1 MDENYIDVSVII
13 PSLNGRK
20 YFDEFLSS
28 VIKECENTPYN
39 AEIIVVDD
47 GSEDG
52 SYEYLAGISSDILKP
67 HRNIRKGAC
76 SARNYG
82 VLQSKGKYLVFL
94 DNDVIIEKGF
104 FAKIVPLFDDI
115 NVGAVACAGYQ
126 YDSKQQID
134 GIKLLKFK
142 RGFFRFTSNILN
154 KDMKKGMNEYLSFGV
169 QGAYFACR
177 KDVFNEVYGISELF
191 EPYLLEETD
200 LMYKILKHG
209 YKIVYQPETK
219 PLHKWGGT
227 IASKVS
233 PRTKYL
239 SIRNRYLFNF
249 IHLHSKKLFIQF
261 ILFNIY
267 RIFKSNDRKALK
279 ELYNMRKDILKE
291 RSRGKSS
298 SVKTDTELL
307 MLSEKYS
314 KEVIK

>member
-1 MDENYIDVSVII
+1 MDISVII

-28 VIKECENTPYN
+28 VIKECEGTPYK
-39 AEIIVVDD
+39 AEIVIVDD
-47 GSEDG
+47 GSEDDSM
-52 SYEYLAGISSDILKP
+52 SYLESIASDILKP
-67 HRNIRKGAC
+67 YKNTKKGAC
-76 SARNYG
+76 SARNYA
-82 VLQSKGKYLVFL
+82 VSKSSGKYLVFL

-104 FAKIVPLFDDI
+104 FEKIVPMFQDSS
-115 NVGAVACAGYQ
+115 VGAVACAGYQ
-126 YDSKQQID
+126 YDSRQQID

-154 KDMKKGMNEYLSFGV
+154 KDIKEDLDEYISFGV

-177 KDVFNEVYGISELF
+177 RDVFDEVCGISELF

-209 YKIVYQPETK
+209 YKILYQPNTH

-239 SIRNRYLFNF
+239 SVRNKYLFNF

-261 ILFNIY
+261 ILLNIY
-267 RIFKSNDRKALK
+267 RVFKSNDRKALK
-279 ELYNMRKDILKE
+279 ELYSMKDKILYERKREQQLSKVTDEDLLKASNKYFKDISAK
-291 RSRGKSS
+291 
-298 SVKTDTELL
+298 
-307 MLSEKYS
+307 
-314 KEVIK
+314 

>member
-1 MDENYIDVSVII
+1 MDISVII

-20 YFDEFLSS
+20 YFNEFLSS
-28 VIKECENTPYN
+28 VIKECESTPYK
-39 AEIIVVDD
+39 AEIVIVDD

-52 SYEYLAGISSDILKP
+52 SMAYLESIASDILKP
-67 HRNIRKGAC
+67 YKNTKKGAC
-76 SARNYG
+76 SARNYA
-82 VLQSKGKYLVFL
+82 VSKSSGKYLVFL

-104 FAKIVPLFDDI
+104 FEKIVPLFKDSS
-115 NVGAVACAGYQ
+115 VGAVACAGYQ
-126 YDSKQQID
+126 YDSRQQID

-154 KDMKKGMNEYLSFGV
+154 KDIKQGLNEYLSFGV

-177 KDVFNEVYGISELF
+177 KDVFNEVCGISELF

-209 YKIVYQPETK
+209 YKILYQPDTH

-233 PRTKYL
+233 LRTKYL
-239 SIRNRYLFNF
+239 SVRNKYLFNF

-261 ILFNIY
+261 ILLNIY
-267 RIFKSNDRKALK
+267 RVFKTDDRKALK
-279 ELYNMRKDILKE
+279 ELYSI
-291 RSRGKSS
+291 RGKILQERKREMKAS
-298 SVKTDTELL
+298 KIKDEELL
-307 MLSEKYS
+307 RASYEY
-314 KEVIK
+314 IKAVSST

>member
-1 MDENYIDVSVII
+1 MDISVII

-28 VIKECENTPYN
+28 VIKECESTPYK
-39 AEIIVVDD
+39 AEIVIVDD

-52 SYEYLAGISSDILKP
+52 SIAYLESTASDILKP
-67 HRNIRKGAC
+67 YKNIKKGAC
-76 SARNYG
+76 SARNYA
-82 VLQSKGKYLVFL
+82 VSKSSGRYLLFL

-104 FAKIVPLFDDI
+104 FEKIVPLFNDSS
-115 NVGAVACAGYQ
+115 VGAIACAGYQ
-126 YDSKQQID
+126 YDSRKQID

-154 KDMKKGMNEYLSFGV
+154 KNMKEGLNEYLSFGV

-177 KDVFNEVYGISELF
+177 KDVFNEVCGISELF

-209 YKIVYQPETK
+209 YKILYQPDTK

-239 SIRNRYLFNF
+239 SVRNKYLFNF
-249 IHLHSKKLFIQF
+249 IHRLQEEAS
-261 ILFNIY
+261 
-267 RIFKSNDRKALK
+267 
-279 ELYNMRKDILKE
+279 
-291 RSRGKSS
+291 
-298 SVKTDTELL
+298 
-307 MLSEKYS
+307 LSEYF
-314 KEVIK
+314 

>member
-1 MDENYIDVSVII
+1 MDISVII

-28 VIKECENTPYN
+28 VIKECENTSYQ
-39 AEIIVVDD
+39 AEIIIVDD

-52 SYEYLAGISSDILKP
+52 SMAYLESIASDILKP
-67 HRNIRKGAC
+67 YRNTKKGAC
-76 SARNYG
+76 SARNYA
-82 VLQSKGKYLVFL
+82 VSKSGGQYLIFL
-94 DNDVIIEKGF
+94 DNDVIIEKGYF
-104 FAKIVPLFDDI
+104 EKIVPMFKDS

-126 YDSKQQID
+126 YDSKHQID

-154 KDMKKGMNEYLSFGV
+154 QDMKKGLNEYLSFGV

-177 KDVFNEVYGISELF
+177 RDIFDEVYGISELF

-209 YKIVYQPETK
+209 YKILYQPDTH

-239 SIRNRYLFNF
+239 SVRNKYLFNF

-261 ILFNIY
+261 IILNIY
-267 RIFKSNDRKALK
+267 RLFKSNDRKALK
-279 ELYNMRKDILKE
+279 ELYNMKDKILHE
-291 RSRGKSS
+291 RMREKQLSKIKDEELLKASNEYFKVI
-298 SVKTDTELL
+298 SVK
-307 MLSEKYS
+307 
-314 KEVIK
+314 

>member
-1 MDENYIDVSVII
+1 MDISVII

-20 YFDEFLSS
+20 YFNEFLSS
-28 VIKECENTPYN
+28 VIKECESTPYK

-47 GSEDG
+47 GSEDD
-52 SYEYLAGISSDILKP
+52 SMAYLESIASDILKP
-67 HRNIRKGAC
+67 YKNIKKGAC
-76 SARNYG
+76 SARNYA
-82 VLQSKGKYLVFL
+82 VSKSNSKYLVFL

-104 FAKIVPLFDDI
+104 LEKIVPMFQDSR
-115 NVGAVACAGYQ
+115 VGAVACAGYQ
-126 YDSKQQID
+126 YDSRQQID

-154 KDMKKGMNEYLSFGV
+154 KDMKEGLNEYLSFGV

-177 KDVFNEVYGISELF
+177 KDVFDEVCGISELF

-209 YKIVYQPETK
+209 YKILYNPDTH

-239 SIRNRYLFNF
+239 SVRNKYLFNF

-261 ILFNIY
+261 VMFNIY
-267 RIFKSNDRKALK
+267 RLFKSNDRKALK
-279 ELYNMRKDILKE
+279 ELYNMRDKILYERTRERMLSKVKDE
-291 RSRGKSS
+291 
-298 SVKTDTELL
+298 ELL
-307 MLSEKYS
+307 KASYEY
-314 KEVIK
+314 IKLISIK

>member
-1 MDENYIDVSVII
+1 MDISVII

-28 VIKECENTPYN
+28 VIKECESTPYK
-39 AEIIVVDD
+39 AEIIIVDD

-52 SYEYLAGISSDILKP
+52 SIAYLESIASDILKP
-67 HRNIRKGAC
+67 YKNTKKGAC
-76 SARNYG
+76 SARNYA
-82 VLQSKGKYLVFL
+82 VSKSSGRYLIFL

-104 FAKIVPLFDDI
+104 FEKIVPLFIDSS
-115 NVGAVACAGYQ
+115 VGAAACAGYQ
-126 YDSKQQID
+126 YDSRQQID

-154 KDMKKGMNEYLSFGV
+154 KDIKQGLNEYLSFGV

-177 KDVFNEVYGISELF
+177 KDVFNEVCGISELF

-209 YKIVYQPETK
+209 YKILYQPDTH

-233 PRTKYL
+233 LMTKYL
-239 SIRNRYLFNF
+239 SVRNKYLFNF

-261 ILFNIY
+261 ILLNIY
-267 RIFKSNDRKALK
+267 RVFKTDDRKALK
-279 ELYNMRKDILKE
+279 ELYSI
-291 RSRGKSS
+291 RGKILQERKREMQAS
-298 SVKTDTELL
+298 KIKDEELL
-307 MLSEKYS
+307 RASYEY
-314 KEVIK
+314 IKTVSAK

>member
-1 MDENYIDVSVII
+1 MEKLLTIIVPVYNGASYLEKCLTSFID
-13 PSLNGRK
+13 PSI
-20 YFDEFLSS
+20 E
-28 VIKECENTPYN
+28 KELEV
-39 AEIIVVDD
+39 IVVDD

-52 SYEYLAGISSDILKP
+52 SIAYLESTASDILKP
-67 HRNIRKGAC
+67 YKNIKKGAC
-76 SARNYG
+76 SARNYA
-82 VLQSKGKYLVFL
+82 VSKSSGRYLLFL

-104 FAKIVPLFDDI
+104 FDLIVPLFNDSS
-115 NVGAVACAGYQ
+115 VGAIACAGYQ
-126 YDSKQQID
+126 YDSRKQID

-154 KDMKKGMNEYLSFGV
+154 KNMKEGLNEYLSFGV

-177 KDVFNEVYGISELF
+177 KDVFNEVCGISELF

-209 YKIVYQPETK
+209 YKILYQPDTK

-239 SIRNRYLFNF
+239 SVRNKYLFNF

-261 ILFNIY
+261 ILLNIY

-279 ELYNMRKDILKE
+279 ELYSMRKAIMLE
-291 RSRGKSS
+291 REREKNS

-307 MLSEKYS
+307 NFSKKYS
-314 KEVIK
+314 REIAK

>member
-1 MDENYIDVSVII
+1 MDISVII

-28 VIKECENTPYN
+28 VIKECERT
-39 AEIIVVDD
+39 
-47 GSEDG
+47 
-52 SYEYLAGISSDILKP
+52 LLKSS
-67 HRNIRKGAC
+67 
-76 SARNYG
+76 
-82 VLQSKGKYLVFL
+82 GKYLVFL

-104 FAKIVPLFDDI
+104 FEKIVPMFQ
-115 NVGAVACAGYQ
+115 NSSVGAVACAGYQ
-126 YDSKQQID
+126 YDSRQQID

-154 KDMKKGMNEYLSFGV
+154 KDIKEDLDEYLSFGV

-177 KDVFNEVYGISELF
+177 RDVFDEVYGISELF

-209 YKIVYQPETK
+209 YKILYQPNTH

-239 SIRNRYLFNF
+239 SVRNKYLFNF

-261 ILFNIY
+261 ILLNIY
-267 RIFKSNDRKALK
+267 RVFKSNDRKALI
-279 ELYNMRKDILKE
+279 ELYSMRKEILQE
-291 RSRGKSS
+291 RKREKNN

-307 MLSEKYS
+307 NLSKKYS
-314 KEVIK
+314 RDIVK

>member
-1 MDENYIDVSVII
+1 MDISVII

-28 VIKECENTPYN
+28 VIKECERTLYK
-39 AEIIVVDD
+39 AEVVIVDD
-47 GSEDG
+47 GSEDD
-52 SYEYLAGISSDILKP
+52 SMPYLESIASDILKP
-67 HRNIRKGAC
+67 YRNIKKGAC
-76 SARNYG
+76 SARNYA
-82 VLQSKGKYLVFL
+82 VLKSSGKYLVFL

-104 FAKIVPLFDDI
+104 FEKIVPMFQ
-115 NVGAVACAGYQ
+115 NSSVGAVACAGYQ
-126 YDSKQQID
+126 YDSRQQID

-154 KDMKKGMNEYLSFGV
+154 KDIKEGLDEYLSFGV

-177 KDVFNEVYGISELF
+177 RDVFDEVCGISELF

-209 YKIVYQPETK
+209 YKILYQPNTH

-239 SIRNRYLFNF
+239 SVRNKYLFNF
-249 IHLHSKKLFIQF
+249 IHLHSTKLFIQF
-261 ILFNIY
+261 ILLNIY
-267 RIFKSNDRKALK
+267 RVFKSNDRKALK
-279 ELYNMRKDILKE
+279 ELYSMKDKILYERKREQQLSKVTDEDLLKASNKYFKDISAK
-291 RSRGKSS
+291 
-298 SVKTDTELL
+298 
-307 MLSEKYS
+307 
-314 KEVIK
+314 

>member
-1 MDENYIDVSVII
+1 MDISVII

-28 VIKECENTPYN
+28 VIKECESTPYK
-39 AEIIVVDD
+39 AEIVIVDD
-47 GSEDG
+47 GSEDD
-52 SYEYLAGISSDILKP
+52 SIPYLESIASDILKP
-67 HRNIRKGAC
+67 YKNTKKGAC
-76 SARNYG
+76 SARNYA
-82 VLQSKGKYLVFL
+82 VSNSSGKYLIFL

-104 FAKIVPLFDDI
+104 FEKIVPIFKDSS
-115 NVGAVACAGYQ
+115 VGAVACAGYQ
-126 YDSKQQID
+126 YDSRQQID

-154 KDMKKGMNEYLSFGV
+154 KDIKEGLDEYLSFGV

-177 KDVFNEVYGISELF
+177 RDVFDEVYGISELF

-209 YKIVYQPETK
+209 YKILYQPNTN

-239 SIRNRYLFNF
+239 SVRNKYLFNF
-249 IHLHSKKLFIQF
+249 IHLHSIILFIQF
-261 ILFNIY
+261 IIFNIY

-279 ELYNMRKDILKE
+279 ELYSKRKEILQARNRE
-291 RSRGKSS
+291 RENA
-298 SVKTDTELL
+298 VKTDRELL
-307 MLSEKYS
+307 KLSKQYG
-314 KEVIK
+314 KLIRKK

>member
-1 MDENYIDVSVII
+1 MDISVII

-28 VIKECENTPYN
+28 VIKECESTSYK
-39 AEIIVVDD
+39 AEIIIVDD

-52 SYEYLAGISSDILKP
+52 SIDYLESIASDILKP
-67 HRNIRKGAC
+67 YKNTKKGAC
-76 SARNYG
+76 SARNYA
-82 VLQSKGKYLVFL
+82 VSKSSGKYLVFL

-104 FAKIVPLFDDI
+104 FEKIIPMFQDSS
-115 NVGAVACAGYQ
+115 VGAVACAGYQ
-126 YDSKQQID
+126 YDSRQQID

-154 KDMKKGMNEYLSFGV
+154 KDIKDGLNEYLSFGV

-177 KDVFNEVYGISELF
+177 KDVFNEVCGISELF

-209 YKIVYQPETK
+209 YKILYQPDTH

-239 SIRNRYLFNF
+239 SVRNKYLFNF
-249 IHLHSKKLFIQF
+249 IHLHSKKLFMQF
-261 ILFNIY
+261 VLFNIY
-267 RIFKSNDRKALK
+267 RVFKSNDRKALK
-279 ELYNMRKDILKE
+279 ELYNIREKILYERKREMQASK
-291 RSRGKSS
+291 
-298 SVKTDTELL
+298 VKDEELL
-307 MLSEKYS
+307 RASYEYI
-314 KEVIK
+314 KEVSAK

>member
-1 MDENYIDVSVII
+1 MDISVII

-28 VIKECENTPYN
+28 VIKECESTPYK
-39 AEIIVVDD
+39 AEIIIVDD

-52 SYEYLAGISSDILKP
+52 SLDYLESIASDILKP
-67 HRNIRKGAC
+67 YKNTKKGAC
-76 SARNYG
+76 SARNYA
-82 VLQSKGKYLVFL
+82 VSKSSGRYLIFL

-104 FAKIVPLFDDI
+104 FEKIIPLFNDSS
-115 NVGAVACAGYQ
+115 VGAVACAGYQ
-126 YDSKQQID
+126 YDSRQQID

-154 KDMKKGMNEYLSFGV
+154 KDIKDGLNEYLSFGV

-177 KDVFNEVYGISELF
+177 KDVFNEVCGISELF

-209 YKIVYQPETK
+209 YKILYQPDTH

-239 SIRNRYLFNF
+239 SVRNKYLFNF
-249 IHLHSKKLFIQF
+249 IHLHSKKLFMQF
-261 ILFNIY
+261 VLFNIY
-267 RIFKSNDRKALK
+267 RVFKSNDRKALK
-279 ELYNMRKDILKE
+279 ELYNIREKILYERKREMQASK
-291 RSRGKSS
+291 
-298 SVKTDTELL
+298 VKDEELL
-307 MLSEKYS
+307 RASYEYI
-314 KEVIK
+314 KEVSAK

>member
-1 MDENYIDVSVII
+1 MDISVII

-20 YFDEFLSS
+20 YFNEFLSS
-28 VIKECENTPYN
+28 VIKECESTPYK
-39 AEIIVVDD
+39 AEIVIVDD

-52 SYEYLAGISSDILKP
+52 SMAYLESIASDILKP
-67 HRNIRKGAC
+67 YKNTKKGTC
-76 SARNYG
+76 SARNYA
-82 VLQSKGKYLVFL
+82 VSKSSGKYLVFL

-104 FAKIVPLFDDI
+104 FEKIVPLFKDSS
-115 NVGAVACAGYQ
+115 VGAVACAGYQ
-126 YDSKQQID
+126 YDSRQQID

-154 KDMKKGMNEYLSFGV
+154 KDIKQGLNEYLSFGV

-177 KDVFNEVYGISELF
+177 KDVFNEVCGISELF

-209 YKIVYQPETK
+209 YKILYQPDTH

-233 PRTKYL
+233 LRTKYL
-239 SIRNRYLFNF
+239 SVRNKYLFNF

-261 ILFNIY
+261 ILLNIY
-267 RIFKSNDRKALK
+267 RVFKTDDRKALK
-279 ELYNMRKDILKE
+279 ELYSI
-291 RSRGKSS
+291 RGKILQERKREMQAS
-298 SVKTDTELL
+298 KIKDEELL
-307 MLSEKYS
+307 RASYEY
-314 KEVIK
+314 IKAVSST

>member
-1 MDENYIDVSVII
+1 MDISVII

-28 VIKECENTPYN
+28 VIKECENTPYK
-39 AEIIVVDD
+39 AEIIIVDD
-47 GSEDG
+47 GSDDG
-52 SYEYLAGISSDILKP
+52 SIEYLNSAASDILKP
-67 HRNIRKGAC
+67 YKNIKKGAC
-76 SARNYG
+76 SARNYA
-82 VLQSKGKYLVFL
+82 VSKSCGKYLVFL
-94 DNDVIIEKGF
+94 DNDVIIENGF
-104 FAKIVPLFDDI
+104 FEKIVPLFNDSS
-115 NVGAVACAGYQ
+115 VGAVACAGYQ
-126 YDSKQQID
+126 YDSRQQID

-154 KDMKKGMNEYLSFGV
+154 KDIKKELNEYISFGV

-177 KDVFNEVYGISELF
+177 KDVFDEVSGISELF

-209 YKIVYQPETK
+209 YKILYQPETK

-239 SIRNRYLFNF
+239 SVRNKYLSNF

-261 ILFNIY
+261 IIFNIF
-267 RIFKSNDRKALK
+267 RVFKSNDRKALK
-279 ELYNMRKDILKE
+279 ELYKIKDEILRE
-291 RSRGKSS
+291 RSREKKASIVEDETLLKSS
-298 SVKTDTELL
+298 YKYFKMITE
-307 MLSEKYS
+307 E
-314 KEVIK
+314 

>member
-1 MDENYIDVSVII
+1 MDISVII
-13 PSLNGRK
+13 PSLNGGK

-28 VIKECENTPYN
+28 VIKECESTPYKT
-39 AEIIVVDD
+39 EIVIVDD

-52 SYEYLAGISSDILKP
+52 SMEYLTGISSNILKP
-67 HRNIRKGAC
+67 YRNIRKGAC
-76 SARNYG
+76 SARNYA
-82 VLQSKGKYLVFL
+82 VSKSSGRYLVFL

-104 FAKIVPLFDDI
+104 FEKIIPLFDSAG
-115 NVGAVACAGYQ
+115 VGAVACAGYS
-126 YDSKQQID
+126 YDSRQQID

-154 KDMKKGMNEYLSFGV
+154 KDIKEGLNEYLSFGV

-177 KDVFNEVYGISELF
+177 KDVFNEVHGISELF

-233 PRTKYL
+233 SRTKYL
-239 SIRNRYLFNF
+239 SVRNKYLFNF
-249 IHLHSKKLFIQF
+249 IHLHSKKLFF
-261 ILFNIY
+261 LFVLFSMY
-267 RIFKSNDRKALK
+267 RIFKSHDRKALK
-279 ELYNMRKDILKE
+279 ELYFMRKDILKE
-291 RSRGKSS
+291 RNREKSS
-298 SVKTDTELL
+298 SMKTDMELL
-307 MLSEKYS
+307 TLSEKYS
-314 KEVIK
+314 RDIIK

>member
-1 MDENYIDVSVII
+1 MDISVII

-28 VIKECENTPYN
+28 VIKECESTPYK
-39 AEIIVVDD
+39 AEIVIVDD

-52 SYEYLAGISSDILKP
+52 SIAYLESTASDILKP
-67 HRNIRKGAC
+67 YKNIKKGAC
-76 SARNYG
+76 SARNYA
-82 VLQSKGKYLVFL
+82 VSKSSGRYLLFL

-104 FAKIVPLFDDI
+104 FEKIVPLFNDSS
-115 NVGAVACAGYQ
+115 VGAIACAGYQ
-126 YDSKQQID
+126 YDSRKQID

-154 KDMKKGMNEYLSFGV
+154 KNMKEGLNEYLSFGV

-177 KDVFNEVYGISELF
+177 KDVFNEVCGISELF

-209 YKIVYQPETK
+209 YKILYQPDTK

-239 SIRNRYLFNF
+239 SVRNKYLFNF

-261 ILFNIY
+261 ILLNIY

-279 ELYNMRKDILKE
+279 ELYSMRKAIMLE
-291 RSRGKSS
+291 RERKKNS

-307 MLSEKYS
+307 NFSKKYS
-314 KEVIK
+314 REIAK